1 MRILLSLLL
10 INVMLAVSGSPT
22 TELATGSAFGSN
34 ADSIPTRTV
43 QETADGIIVTYKFT
57 SPSISEDNLFPGI
70 YQCVIPGFSVITQS
84 GKPAVSEHIDA
95 FVAPVGSNP
104 YVTLLS
110 ASHHDLDYTL
120 APARFPI
127 SETDTIGHTA
137 DNVAPIAP
145 YSGYYPESV
154 CTQLTSGDY
163 RNQPIVRIKISPVQ
177 YDYDRKSI
185 RAYSEL
191 SYKIAFAGNKTPS
204 DIVYEPNSL
213 LNPNCERAST
223 GSTRSLANSSM
234 VVNAGYLI
242 ITVPDFEYALRD
254 FIKWKKQL
262 GYNVIVKSQSSWTP
276 DQIKAVVKSTHLQT
290 PSLMYLLIVGD
301 HSKVPGEEKIYK
313 DSYRSEKRYI
323 TDFHYGCF
331 GDSTDFIPDLY
342 RGRIPVRDTN
352 SLETVVDKILW
363 YEQYPPTD
371 PYFYSNASHFAY
383 FEDEEKYQV
392 LNGGPDG
399 TEDRRFVKTCEE
411 VKEYIMSHH
420 NISVERLYQAQIYG
434 YPHPQRWNPIYS
446 NGDSIPAELRFENWF
461 QWGANQNSL
470 ISSFNDGRLYILYR
484 GHGFPGGWELGH
496 RDAYTTKP
504 FGLSCINEL
513 NNYELMPLVFSIT
526 CHSGNHSEDDCFA
539 RSMLTKKNGGSMGL
553 FAQTETT
560 YSGYNDKLVSLMFNA
575 IWPEP
580 GFELEKYPISN
591 YIHDPC
597 VMQTVPIY
605 RLGGILD
612 FAINGFDADVED
624 ICDTDL
630 YTKRVT
636 HCFGDPS
643 MLFTTE
649 TPTAFNGVEIER
661 GENSINVS
669 LNENAYISFY
679 DSTINRPF
687 MYYGSTASY
696 KFTNPDVEKYVS
708 VVVHNHN
715 KIPMVDSGIEFT
727 GTIAPTAPSQIV
739 GWRDTKA
746 GGRVE
751 IDYIINDADKTK
763 NISMLIV
770 DMATGNFIAE
780 QQVDK
785 SITNQKQTISM
796 YTGSGVLTASLMVNG
811 YPVSNVKMYIP
822 N

>member
-1 MRILLSLLL
+1 MRILLSILLV
-10 INVMLAVSGSPT
+10 NVALTVFGAPT
-22 TELATGSAFGSN
+22 IDLVAGSN
-34 ADSIPTRTV
+34 TGPAPTRTV
-43 QETADGIIVTYKFT
+43 KETADGIIVTYKFT
-57 SPSISEDNLFPGI
+57 SPSISEDNLFPGN
-70 YQCVIPGFSVITQS
+70 YQCVIPGFNVITRE

-95 FVAPVGSNP
+95 FVAPTGSNP
-104 YVTLLS
+104 YVTVLS

-127 SETDTIGHTA
+127 AETDTIRHTA

-145 YSGYYPESV
+145 YSGYYPENA
-154 CTQLTSGDY
+154 CTQLASGDY
-163 RNQPIVRIKISPVQ
+163 RNQPIVRVKISPIQ
-177 YDYDRKSI
+177 YDYNRKSI

-191 SYKIAFAGNKTPS
+191 SYKITFTGNKTPS
-204 DIVYEPNSL
+204 DISYEPNSL
-213 LNPNCERAST
+213 LNPNCERVSGTTSRSSA
-223 GSTRSLANSSM
+223 GSSITA
-234 VVNAGYLI
+234 NAGYLI
-242 ITVPDFEYALRD
+242 ITVPDFEYPLRD

-276 DQIKAVVKSTHLQT
+276 DEIKTVVKSTFLQT

-301 HSKVPGEEKIYK
+301 HSKVPAEIKEYIYNQRPK
-313 DSYRSEKRYI
+313 KEYL
-323 TDFHYGCF
+323 TDFHYGCI

-342 RGRIPVRDTN
+342 RGRIPVRDSY
-352 SLETVVDKILW
+352 SLETVIDKILW
-363 YEQYPPTD
+363 YEQCPPTE
-371 PYFYSNASHFAY
+371 PYFYSNATHFAY
-383 FEDEEKYQV
+383 FEDERPYANP
-392 LNGGPDG
+392 NGYGPDG
-399 TEDRRFVKTCEE
+399 IEDARFTKTSEE
-411 VKEYIMSHH
+411 VRDYIMSHH
-420 NISVERLYQAQIYG
+420 NVSVERLYNAQIYG
-434 YPHPQRWNPIYS
+434 YPHPQKWNPIYS
-446 NGDSIPAELRFENWF
+446 NGDSIPSELRFENWF
-461 QWGANQNSL
+461 SWGANHNSL
-470 ISSFNDGRLYILYR
+470 ISSIDDGRLYILYR
-484 GHGFPGGWELGH
+484 GHGFPGGWQLGH
-496 RDAYTTKP
+496 LQSTTTKS
-504 FGLSCINEL
+504 FGQSEINKLS
-513 NNYELMPLVFSIT
+513 NYELMPLVFSIT
-526 CHSGNHSEDDCFA
+526 CETGKHSENDCFA
-539 RSMLTKKNGGSMGL
+539 RSMLIKKNGGTMGL
-553 FAQTETT
+553 FAQTEEGLF
-560 YSGYNDKLVSLMFNA
+560 GYNDKLVSLMFNA
-575 IWPEP
+575 IWPDP

-591 YIHDPC
+591 YIHDPY
-597 VMQTVPIY
+597 VMQTVPLY

-669 LNENAYISFY
+669 LDENAYISFY
-679 DSTINRPF
+679 DPTVSRPF
-687 MYYGSTASY
+687 TYYGSTASY

-715 KIPMVDSGIEFT
+715 KIPMIDSGIEFT

-751 IDYIINDADKTK
+751 IDYIINEADKSK

-770 DMATGNFIAE
+770 NMATGAFIAE
-780 QQVDK
+780 QPVDK
-785 SITNQKQTISM
+785 SITNQKQTISI